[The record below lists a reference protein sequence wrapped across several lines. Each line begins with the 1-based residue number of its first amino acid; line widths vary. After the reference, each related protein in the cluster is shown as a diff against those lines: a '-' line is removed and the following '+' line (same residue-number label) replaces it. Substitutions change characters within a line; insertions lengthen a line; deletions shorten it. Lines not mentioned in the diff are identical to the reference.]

1 MVYRYNEK
9 NEEAIEKI
17 KKLTEAGNRINKLEM
32 DRTILAQRNKNS
44 ENVIHINYQIYQFLG
59 KGYDDEKS
67 KNQE

>member
-44 ENVIHINYQIYQFLG
+44 ENVINFNYPNSLICR
-59 KGYDDEKS
+59 KGI
-67 KNQE
+67 